1 MSLGR
6 TRETVSPK
14 SLQRPSEQ
22 LNKVHEHAP
31 PGQIPPRPDASREA
45 DALKIV
51 NRAAHFVD
59 LRIAAVHN
67 AACSWER
74 CHWYAPITT
83 RRLSSTDVSVRL
95 NNLATVGDTP
105 LAYGPPDGKTQ
116 KPRTVSRPGLLFS
129 ADAKVAYFFAGGRSV
144 HDPCATS
151 AAMPML
157 SPSVGCG

>member
-31 PGQIPPRPDASREA
+31 PGQIPPRLDASREA

-74 CHWYAPITT
+74 SHWYAPITT
-83 RRLSSTDVSVRL
+83 SRLSSTDLSVRL

-105 LAYGPPDGKTQ
+105 LAYGPPDGETQ
-116 KPRTVSRPGLLFS
+116 KPRTVSRPGLL
-129 ADAKVAYFFAGGRSV
+129 
-144 HDPCATS
+144 
-151 AAMPML
+151 L
-157 SPSVGCG
+157 